1 VRVITL
7 FLTTLIL
14 NVLAET
20 SWGQPFETYDLR
32 VNGTVIMAIP
42 AHLRSPQRRD
52 LVVISRTRYL
62 PRGSAMGLSVPAA
75 GRGTLQPTS

>member
-1 VRVITL
+1 MEPHRVRVITL

-32 VNGTVIMAIP
+32 VNGTVIMAI
-42 AHLRSPQRRD
+42 
-52 LVVISRTRYL
+52 
-62 PRGSAMGLSVPAA
+62 
-75 GRGTLQPTS
+75 QPTCAALSGEIW